1 MKKLAAL
8 ALPLALAACSSGS
21 GDAASSSSGSSSS
34 TSEASPSPSE
44 SSPSK
49 SSSPSV
55 NELGDEV
62 SVSGDGGD
70 YTLKVTDF
78 EPRVTVTP
86 GPYDTPEMIGIKKGE
101 HFTRLKAT
109 VCPQGQPVQILWS
122 SFVIGDADNGMYQS
136 PDISNV
142 AHFPKPLL
150 PGEWQTISRCSTG
163 WVYVSVP
170 DTSKPAAVAYQTG
183 GAATAWRIPS

>member
-8 ALPLALAACSSGS
+8 AALPLALTACSSGS
-21 GDAASSSSGSSSS
+21 GDATSSA
-34 TSEASPSPSE
+34 TSNTREASLSPSE
-44 SSPSK
+44 SSPSE
-49 SSSPSV
+49 SSTSPV
-55 NELGDEV
+55 NQLGDEV

-78 EPRVTVTP
+78 ESRVTVTP

-109 VCPQGQPVQILWS
+109 VCPQAQPVQILWS
-122 SFVIGDADNGMYQS
+122 SFVVGDADNGMYQS

-142 AHFPKPLL
+142 DHFPKPLL

-163 WVYVSVP
+163 WVYVSIP
-170 DTSKPAAVAYQTG
+170 DTSKPTAIAYQTG